1 MNYHLWT
8 KKMSEVTIG
17 IDLGTTFSCA
27 AVYKRGKCEV
37 IPDQN
42 GDRLIPSMVYF
53 DPDTGEVH
61 VGKNAD
67 KLSPRCPRNCLKDS
81 KRILGRK
88 IDDEY
93 ISRYRRQKDIQFSL
107 ERGENDNA
115 VFQLIVQDQLVTKAP
130 EEVSSEILKYL
141 KKMADAYLGK
151 EVKEA
156 VISIPAYFSNAQRKA
171 TKKAAEIAG
180 LKLSKFI
187 TEPSAGALHYLLDK
201 NTDSKLLVFDW
212 GGGTLD
218 VSLIQVRN
226 KIFEVKSV
234 YGDTLLGGRD
244 FDKKLFDHFY
254 KPVDEKFNRRL
265 QHKCEDLKRQLST
278 LNNFTVTIE
287 CYDGANDL
295 ELQLTSREFEKL
307 NEELFQRAID
317 IVEYGLSDAGWKKSD
332 VNEVVL
338 VGGSTRIPKIRSL
351 LQNLFGKSKLKTDLN
366 PDEAVAIG
374 ACLQAAMLKTKFANA
389 EQYKITEVTPL
400 SLGVETSDHL
410 MSTIIMRN
418 TSLPAESTKTF
429 ITRDNDQRE
438 VSFNLI
444 EGERKNTTFNN
455 ELGKLSLTG
464 LPCKRA
470 GDVEMSVTFH
480 LDEDGILTVT
490 ATETSTGNTNQ
501 LRVTLGEFRLS
512 EHKIKLSVQQ
522 AAINKYE
529 DDTFE
534 AFILDRDRMTRKCK
548 HILYDLSKITSES
561 YKIAV
566 REKCQHFL
574 NYAAKLKFTESVELE
589 KNFKSLYE
597 FVTPILNEYGLQE
610 LTGCE
615 VESSGCLEKI
625 K

>member
-1 MNYHLWT
+1 M
-8 KKMSEVTIG
+8 
-17 IDLGTTFSCA
+17 
-27 AVYKRGKCEV
+27 
-37 IPDQN
+37 
-42 GDRLIPSMVYF
+42 
-53 DPDTGEVH
+53 
-61 VGKNAD
+61 
-67 KLSPRCPRNCLKDS
+67 
-81 KRILGRK
+81 
-88 IDDEY
+88 
-93 ISRYRRQKDIQFSL
+93 

-130 EEVSSEILKYL
+130 EEVSAEILKYL

-171 TKKAAEIAG
+171 TKRAAEIAG

-187 TEPSAGALHYLLDK
+187 TEPSAGALHYIQDK

-218 VSLIQVRN
+218 VSLIQVKN

-265 QHKCEDLKRQLST
+265 QHKCEDLKKQLST
-278 LNNFTVTIE
+278 LDKFAVTIE

-317 IVEYGLSDAGWKKSD
+317 IVEYGLSDADWKKSD

-338 VGGSTRIPKIRSL
+338 VGGSTRIPRIRTL

-374 ACLQAAMLKTKFANA
+374 ACLQAAMLKTEFANA

-410 MSTIIMRN
+410 MSTIIKRN
-418 TSLPAESTKTF
+418 TSLPAESSKTF
-429 ITRDNDQRE
+429 LTADNDQQA

-455 ELGKLSLTG
+455 KLGKLSLTG

-512 EHKIKLSVQQ
+512 ERKIKLSVQQ

-561 YKIAV
+561 YKTAV

-574 NYAAKLKFTESVELE
+574 NCAAKLKFTESVELE

-615 VESSGCLEKI
+615 MESSGCLEKF

>member
-1 MNYHLWT
+1 
-8 KKMSEVTIG
+8 MSCGSPDSATMM
-17 IDLGTTFSCA
+17 LKNNFSDSNRDDFTWC
-27 AVYKRGKCEV
+27 VDG
-37 IPDQN
+37 N
-42 GDRLIPSMVYF
+42 
-53 DPDTGEVH
+53 
-61 VGKNAD
+61 
-67 KLSPRCPRNCLKDS
+67 S

-115 VFQLIVQDQLVTKAP
+115 VFQLIIQDQLVTKAP
-130 EEVSSEILKYL
+130 EEVSAEILKYL
-141 KKMADAYLGK
+141 KEMAVSFLGK

-171 TKKAAEIAG
+171 TKRAAEIAG

-187 TEPSAGALHYLLDK
+187 TEASAGALHYIQDK

-218 VSLIQVRN
+218 VSLIQVKN

-244 FDKKLFDHFY
+244 FDRKLFDHFY
-254 KPVDEKFNRRL
+254 KPVDLKFNRRL
-265 QHKCEDLKRQLST
+265 LHKCEDLKKQLST
-278 LNNFTVTIE
+278 LDEFTVTIE
-287 CYDGANDL
+287 CHDGANDL
-295 ELQLTSREFEKL
+295 ELQLTSREFDNL
-307 NEELFQRAID
+307 TDELFQKAID

-338 VGGSTRIPKIRSL
+338 VGGSTRMPKIQSL
-351 LQNLFGKSKLKTDLN
+351 LHNLFGKSKFQTDFN

-374 ACLQAAMLKTKFANA
+374 AGLQAAMLKTEFANA
-389 EQYKITEVTPL
+389 EQYKITEVASL
-400 SLGVETSDHL
+400 SLGVGISDHL
-410 MSTIIMRN
+410 MSTIITRN
-418 TSLPAESTKTF
+418 TSLPAESSESF
-429 ITRDNDQRE
+429 ITSENDQSA
-438 VSFNLI
+438 VTFKI
-444 EGERKNTTFNN
+444 FEGERKNTTYNN
-455 ELGKLSLTG
+455 ELGVLSLTG
-464 LPCKRA
+464 ISRRRA
-470 GDVEMSVTFH
+470 GNVQIHVTFH

-490 ATETSTGNTNQ
+490 ATETSTGNSNQ

-512 EHKIKLSVQQ
+512 QRKIKLSVQQ
-522 AAINKYE
+522 AAISKYE

-534 AFILDRDRMTRKCK
+534 TFILNRDVMKRKCK
-548 HILYDLSKITSES
+548 HILYDLSEITSDS
-561 YKIAV
+561 HKTAV
-566 REKCQHFL
+566 REKCHFFL
-574 NYAAKLKFTESVELE
+574 NCAAKLKFSESVELE
-589 KNFKSLYE
+589 KNFKSLLE

-615 VESSGCLEKI
+615 MKTSDCLEKN